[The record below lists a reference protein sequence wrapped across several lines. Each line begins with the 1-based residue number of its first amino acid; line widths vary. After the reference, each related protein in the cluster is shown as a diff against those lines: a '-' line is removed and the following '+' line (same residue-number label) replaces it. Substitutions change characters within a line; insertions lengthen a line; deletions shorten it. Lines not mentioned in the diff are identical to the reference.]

1 MNQLSQQPPKVSII
15 IPMYNT
21 AEYVYEALT
30 SIMEQTLQEIEIIV
44 VNDGSTDQSPNI
56 VRELSEK
63 DPRIQLI
70 HQENQGQS
78 VARNQG
84 IARATG
90 TYLYFMDSDDVLHK
104 EALSAC
110 YACCERD
117 TLDFVFFNAEILNKD
132 NSFSKALNY
141 ERGQGNIQENQVYP
155 GEEVFEL
162 QLSSSSYSASPCLS
176 LIRTAFITRNHF
188 RFYPGIIHEDE
199 LFTTL
204 LYLRARR
211 VGFLNQSFFKRRFR
225 SDSVMTRTFSRR
237 NIEGYFTVADQLLDV
252 RQSQSGHTQ
261 QLIDTFLSR
270 TLNAAVWEAW
280 VMPFGERMYVLKK
293 CLTRYRKY
301 LSVRTLA
308 VLVCKP
314 IKSAFP

>member
-1 MNQLSQQPPKVSII
+1 MNLISQPPKVSII

-21 AEYVYEALT
+21 AEYVREALT
-30 SIMEQTLQEIEIIV
+30 SIMEQTLKEIEILV
-44 VNDGSTDQSPNI
+44 VNDGSTDQGADI

-63 DPRIQLI
+63 DPRVQLI

-78 VARNQG
+78 VARNYG
-84 IARATG
+84 ISRATG
-90 TYLYFMDSDDVLHK
+90 AYLYFMDSDDVLDK

-110 YACCERD
+110 YACCEKD
-117 TLDFVFFNAEILNKD
+117 ALDFVFFNAEILNKD
-132 NSFSKALNY
+132 SEFSKALNY
-141 ERGQGNIQENQVYP
+141 ERGQGSIHENQVYP

-162 QLSSSSYSASPCLS
+162 QLRSGSYSASPCLS
-176 LIRTAFITRNHF
+176 LIRTTFLTRNHF

-211 VGFLNQSFFKRRFR
+211 VGFLNRSFFKRRFR
-225 SDSVMTRTFSRR
+225 SDSVMTRTFSKR
-237 NIEGYFTVADQLLDV
+237 NIEGYFTVADQLLEV
-252 RQSQSGHTQ
+252 RRSQSGRVR

-280 VMPFGERMYVLKK
+280 VMPFGDRMYVLKK
-293 CLTRYRKY
+293 CLTSYRKY
-301 LSVRTLA
+301 VSARTLA

-314 IKSAFP
+314 IKSTLP